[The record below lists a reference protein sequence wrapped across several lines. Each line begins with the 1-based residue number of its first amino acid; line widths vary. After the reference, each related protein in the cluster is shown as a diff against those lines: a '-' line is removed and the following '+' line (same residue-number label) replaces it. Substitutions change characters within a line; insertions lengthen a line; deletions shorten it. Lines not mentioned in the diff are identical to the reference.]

1 MHLSK
6 VIYGYF
12 GSEFYFEYVTIMLEQ
27 TTALPNLQKCDDII
41 CSAH

>member
-12 GSEFYFEYVTIMLEQ
+12 GSEFYCEYVTIMLEQ
-27 TTALPNLQKCDDII
+27 TTALPNLLKCNDITYP
-41 CSAH
+41 AH